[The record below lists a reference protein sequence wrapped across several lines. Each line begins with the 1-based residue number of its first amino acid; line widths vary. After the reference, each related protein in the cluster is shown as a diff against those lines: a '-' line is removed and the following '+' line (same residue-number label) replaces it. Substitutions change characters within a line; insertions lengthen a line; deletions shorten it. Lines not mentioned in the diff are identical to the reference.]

1 MYKAMEMNSSGYVA
15 MKEMKKRP
23 VALKPQS
30 ESAVVKEC
38 NSEFLVKYIDIS
50 TERFVSWVCVVCIC

>member
-15 MKEMKKRP
+15 LKRMKKGP
-23 VALKPQS
+23 DILKPQS
-30 ESAVVKEC
+30 ESPVVKEC

-50 TERFVSWVCVVCIC
+50 NERFVSWVCVVWIC

>member
-1 MYKAMEMNSSGYVA
+1 MYKAMEMNSNSNVA
-15 MKEMKKRP
+15 MKRMKKRP
-23 VALKPQS
+23 EALKPQS

-50 TERFVSWVCVVCIC
+50 NERFVSWVCIMWIC

>member
-1 MYKAMEMNSSGYVA
+1 MEMNSSGYVA